1 MCKLSFANIS
11 LSTHLS
17 LEHSGELFGDPLVQ
31 LLDGGGV
38 ADEGGGHGETSRG
51 DVTHSSLDVVWDPLH
66 EVGRVLV
73 LGNTVDKETKILV
86 VV

>member
-1 MCKLSFANIS
+1 MAAVVNLQTFPC
-11 LSTHLS
+11 HLS
-17 LEHSGELFGDPLVQ
+17 LEHSGELLGDPLVQ

-51 DVTHSSLDVVWDPLH
+51 DVTHRSLDVIGDPLH

-73 LGNTVDKETKILV
+73 LKRKQH
-86 VV
+86 